1 MKLPTV
7 AEYLV
12 DRLADLGVTEFFGV
26 PGDFNFNICTAIEA
40 SDKARWIGCCNE
52 LNAGYAADG
61 YARVKGAGAVVT
73 TFGVGELSAI
83 NAVAGAYA
91 ERVPLFKI
99 VGSPATSLQK
109 GQALIHHTLG
119 NGDFGVFENMYAAI
133 TATHTRLTAQNA
145 AVEIERAI
153 GIAMTEKRPVYIN
166 IPADVCNHSIAGY
179 VPLYGRPAPEPLAI
193 REAVAEIKQL
203 LDRAVRPVIVAD
215 AKVMRFGLQ
224 EELQAFIERSNL
236 PATTLVMG
244 KGVIDG
250 PHPNFIGTYNGKLIN
265 PETSRIVENADLLIA
280 FGCLLTDTNS
290 AAFTVKYDPSRTVSI
305 HEDHVKVRRARY
317 ENVPMKDLLAS
328 LTAAVEPSTRPI
340 PKAGPAD
347 GVPPG
352 DPSAKLFVD
361 HIYGRMQTFLKSGDI
376 MVAETGSTMEGL
388 QDIRLPSGV
397 EFHNQGLWMSIG
409 YATPAA
415 FGAALAAPDR
425 RVVLMTGDGSHQL
438 TAQEISS
445 MLRYGIKPI
454 IILLNND
461 GYMIE
466 RYLCEEPMDTFND
479 IAPWNYAKLPE
490 AFGATDAFVAQARTV
505 GEFDKALEDAAAS
518 NKFAYIEAFTDIMDA
533 PKVMRDIRN
542 HRQTF
547 YGEKGSE
554 ETGKLGRPGT
564 PSAVAACPG

>member
-61 YARVKGAGAVVT
+61 YARVKGVGAVVT

-83 NAVAGAYA
+83 NAVAGAYS
-91 ERVPLFKI
+91 EHVPVFKI
-99 VGSPATSLQK
+99 VGSPATSIQK

-119 NGDFGVFENMYAAI
+119 NGDFDTFAKMYASV
-133 TATHTRLTAQNA
+133 TAAQTRLTAQNA
-145 AVEIERAI
+145 AAEIERAI
-153 GIAMTEKRPVYIN
+153 GIATTKKRPVYIN
-166 IPADVCNHSIAGY
+166 IPADVCSQTIAGF
-179 VPLYGRPAPEPLAI
+179 VPRYGAPSPDPLAI
-193 REAVAEIKQL
+193 REAVSEIKRL
-203 LDRAVRPVIVAD
+203 LERAVRPVIVAD
-215 AKVMRFGLQ
+215 AKVMRLGLQ
-224 EELQAFIERSNL
+224 EELRAFIEKSNL

-244 KGVIDG
+244 KSVIDEQ
-250 PHPNFIGTYNGKLIN
+250 HPNFIGTYNGKLIS

-290 AAFTVKYDPSRTVSI
+290 AAFTVKYDPGKTISVQ
-305 HEDHVKVRRARY
+305 EDHVKVRRARY
-317 ENVPMKDLLAS
+317 ENVSMKDLLAS
-328 LTAAVEPSTRPI
+328 LTEKVEPSTRPL
-340 PKAGPAD
+340 PKVAFGARKAQ
-347 GVPPG
+347 G
-352 DPSAKLFVD
+352 DRSQKLFVD
-361 HIYGRMQTFLKSGDI
+361 YIYGRIQTFLKSGDI

-388 QDIRLPSGV
+388 QDIQLPSAV

-415 FGAALAAPDR
+415 FGAAMAAPDR

-445 MLRYGIKPI
+445 MLRYGVKPI
-454 IILLNND
+454 IIVLNND

-466 RYLCEEPMDTFND
+466 RYLCDDPMDKFND
-479 IAPWNYAKLPE
+479 IAPWNYARLPE
-490 AFGATDAFVAQARTV
+490 AFGAKDAFVAQARTV
-505 GEFDKALEDAAAS
+505 GEFDKALEEAAAS
-518 NKFAYIEAFTDIMDA
+518 GKFAYIEAFTDMMDA
-533 PKVMRDIRN
+533 PKVMRDIRS
-542 HRQTF
+542 HREAF
-547 YGEKGSE
+547 YGEKDSDE
-554 ETGKLGRPGT
+554 RGKLGRPGT
-564 PSAVAACPG
+564 PATVAACPG